1 VTGSKNTRE
10 LALSALEGERITG
23 GVTVEMLRQRA
34 QVSDRVA
41 HRILGD
47 LFKKDQAARTK
58 RWCARSG
65 RNVWHYY
72 DPKTGDGT
80 EQPKQHRTR
89 AARRAGS

>member
-1 VTGSKNTRE
+1 MASKNTRE
-10 LALSALEGERITG
+10 LALIMLEGERLTG

-47 LFKKDQAARTK
+47 LFKKGQAARTK
-58 RWCARSG
+58 RWCARAG

-72 DPKTGDGT
+72 DPKTGGGA
-80 EQPKQHRTR
+80 EQPKHRTR
-89 AARRAGS
+89 AARRAGG